1 MQKKSQILGG
11 DLNPLI
17 APPFHMKLMRNA
29 IQRTKYQ
36 SSIRFTFRLRWRDC
50 ECAWHATNERRWLR
64 SAARRLAAC
73 VDVRREMSWCIVN
86 VWPAH
91 RGLQL
96 HATTDGLH
104 ASWAGLQ
111 CVWGEKR
118 CVWSN
123 SMPLSATTCPA
134 SHSSHVYPRS
144 LPAPPLHFTGESC
157 MCASD
162 RLTLYESS
170 AVRKL
175 IKKITAA

>member
-1 MQKKSQILGG
+1 MIANVHGMRRMSG
-11 DLNPLI
+11 DDCGL
-17 APPFHMKLMRNA
+17 PPAASLRVSTSVGRCLDA
-29 IQRTKYQ
+29 
-36 SSIRFTFRLRWRDC
+36 SSMSGRHT
-50 ECAWHATNERRWLR
+50 
-64 SAARRLAAC
+64 AAC
-73 VDVRREMSWCIVN
+73 NCTR
-86 VWPAH
+86 P
-91 RGLQL
+91 L
-96 HATTDGLH
+96 TDCMRLGR
-104 ASWAGLQ
+104 ACSV
-111 CVWGEKR
+111 CVGEKR